1 MKVRYKDGGRLIS
14 FQNYYETNLDCG
26 KLSEYLF
33 VTEIV
38 YTRLKL
44 YVNCAM
50 LDHFKYIEINMDMR

>member
-1 MKVRYKDGGRLIS
+1 MYKA
-14 FQNYYETNLDCG
+14 NLDCG